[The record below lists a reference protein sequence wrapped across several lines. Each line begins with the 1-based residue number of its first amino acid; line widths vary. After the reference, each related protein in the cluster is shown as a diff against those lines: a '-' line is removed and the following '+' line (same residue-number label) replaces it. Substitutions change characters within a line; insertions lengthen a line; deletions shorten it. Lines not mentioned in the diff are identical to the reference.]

1 MCFDTFSEAKPADLM
16 NLELPAIAAL
26 FSACTWGLGS
36 LLFRRV
42 LAEPDP
48 ARRPGAASACMI
60 KNVTACTAF
69 LLVWAIFGG
78 ELPDPGSLSWLAWS
92 GVIGFAIGDALY
104 FGAVARCGV
113 QVTGVVAQLN
123 VPTAAILSWA
133 FLGEDLSLQE
143 IGSMALVL
151 GGATLVTLDKPKAEA
166 ESIGLKRH
174 GVYLALACAV
184 CQGAG
189 VMLGHG
195 GMIGVDVVPGTV
207 IRLFAGVV
215 GAFVLAGSFD
225 LGSRLG
231 RRSGGETAAP
241 VRSHFGRH
249 SGGEIAALV
258 RPFGHPEIMKR
269 LLFAALIA
277 SVINLLPYHFAV
289 RELRGGISAVLF
301 ATAPLF
307 TLPLGPLFGE
317 RHGWRAV
324 AGTLVGFLGVAG
336 ILSAG

>member
-1 MCFDTFSEAKPADLM
+1 MS
-16 NLELPAIAAL
+16 LELPAIAAL

-48 ARRPGAASACMI
+48 ALRPGAASACMI
-60 KNVTACTAF
+60 KNLAACTAF
-69 LLVWAIFGG
+69 VGVWALVGG
-78 ELPDPGSLSWLAWS
+78 ALPDMSAITLLAWS

-123 VPTAAILSWA
+123 VPTAAILAWA
-133 FLGEDLSLQE
+133 FLGEELSSREL
-143 IGSMALVL
+143 GSMALVL
-151 GGATLVTLDKPKAEA
+151 GGATLVILDNPKTSVAT
-166 ESIGLKRH
+166 IGYKRH
-174 GVYLALACAV
+174 GVYLALICAV

-189 VMLGHG
+189 IMLGHG
-195 GMIGVDVVPGTV
+195 GMEGVEVVPGTV
-207 IRLFAGVV
+207 VRLVAGVV
-215 GAFVLAGSFD
+215 GAFVLSTLFDVGSV
-225 LGSRLG
+225 LGKKK
-231 RRSGGETAAP
+231 GGETAAL
-241 VRSHFGRH
+241 
-249 SGGEIAALV
+249 I
-258 RPFGHPEIMKR
+258 RPFRHPEMLKR

-317 RHGWRAV
+317 KHGWRAV
-324 AGTLVGFLGVAG
+324 CGTLMGFLGVAG

>member
-1 MCFDTFSEAKPADLM
+1 MCCATFSLALPADKM
-16 NLELPAIAAL
+16 SFDLPAYAAL

-48 ARRPGAASACMI
+48 ERRPGAASACMI
-60 KNVTACTAF
+60 KNVTACTVF
-69 LLVWAIFGG
+69 VGVWAIVGG
-78 ELPDPGSLSWLAWS
+78 SVPETSALTWLVWS
-92 GVIGFAIGDALY
+92 GLIGFAIGDALF

-133 FLGEDLSLQE
+133 FLDEDLSLQE
-143 IGSMALVL
+143 LGAMALVL
-151 GGATLVTLDKPKAEA
+151 AGATLVILDDPKSKV
-166 ESIGLKRH
+166 ESIGIKRH
-174 GVYLALACAV
+174 GIYLALICAV

-195 GMIGVDVVPGTV
+195 GMHGVEVVPGTV

-215 GAFVLAGSFD
+215 GAFVLSTIFD
-225 LGSRLG
+225 LGALLG
-231 RRSGGETAAP
+231 RRKGGETAALIRP
-241 VRSHFGRH
+241 LRH
-249 SGGEIAALV
+249 
-258 RPFGHPEIMKR
+258 PDIMKR

-277 SVINLLPYHFAV
+277 SVINLLPYHFAI

-324 AGTLVGFLGVAG
+324 AGTLLGFLGVAG
-336 ILSAG
+336 ILSAS

>member
-1 MCFDTFSEAKPADLM
+1 MSFD
-16 NLELPAIAAL
+16 LPAYAAL

-48 ARRPGAASACMI
+48 ERRPGAASACMI
-60 KNVTACTAF
+60 KNVTACTVF
-69 LLVWAIFGG
+69 VGVWAIVGG
-78 ELPDPGSLSWLAWS
+78 AVPETSSLTWLVWS
-92 GVIGFAIGDALY
+92 GLIGFAIGDALF

-133 FLGEDLSLQE
+133 FLDEDLCLQE
-143 IGSMALVL
+143 LGAMGLVL
-151 GGATLVTLDKPKAEA
+151 AGATLVILDDPKSKV
-166 ESIGLKRH
+166 ESIGIKRH
-174 GVYLALACAV
+174 GIYLALICAV

-195 GMIGVDVVPGTV
+195 GMHGVEVVPGTV

-215 GAFVLAGSFD
+215 GAFVLSTIFD
-225 LGSRLG
+225 LGALLG
-231 RRSGGETAAP
+231 RRKGGETAALIRP
-241 VRSHFGRH
+241 LRH
-249 SGGEIAALV
+249 
-258 RPFGHPEIMKR
+258 PDIMKR

-277 SVINLLPYHFAV
+277 SVINLLPYHFAI

-324 AGTLVGFLGVAG
+324 VGTLLGFLGVAG

>member
-1 MCFDTFSEAKPADLM
+1 M
-16 NLELPAIAAL
+16 NFELPALAAL
-26 FSACTWGLGS
+26 YSACTWGLGS
-36 LLFRRV
+36 LLFRKI
-42 LAEPDP
+42 LADPDP
-48 ARRPGAASACMI
+48 SRRPGAASACMI
-60 KNVTACTAF
+60 KNVTACTVF
-69 LLVWAIFGG
+69 VGVWAIVGG
-78 ELPDPGSLSWLAWS
+78 AVPETSALTWLVWS
-92 GVIGFAIGDALY
+92 GLIGFAIGDALF

-143 IGSMALVL
+143 LGSMALVL
-151 GGATLVTLDKPKAEA
+151 GGATLVILDDPKSNV

-174 GVYLALACAV
+174 GIYLALICAV

-195 GMIGVDVVPGTV
+195 GMHGVEVVPGTV

-215 GAFVLAGSFD
+215 GAFVLSTIFD
-225 LGSRLG
+225 FGALLG
-231 RRSGGETAAP
+231 RRRGGETAA
-241 VRSHFGRH
+241 
-249 SGGEIAALV
+249 LV
-258 RPFGHPEIMKR
+258 RPLRHPEIMKR

-277 SVINLLPYHFAV
+277 SVINLLPYHFAI

-324 AGTLVGFLGVAG
+324 VGTLLGFLGVAG
-336 ILSAG
+336 ILSAS

>member
-1 MCFDTFSEAKPADLM
+1 M

-69 LLVWAIFGG
+69 LGVWAIVGG
-78 ELPDPGSLSWLAWS
+78 AFPEPGSLTWLAWS

-133 FLGEDLSLQE
+133 FLGEDLSAQE

-151 GGATLVTLDKPKAEA
+151 GGATLVILDKPKAEA

-174 GVYLALACAV
+174 GVYLALSCAV

-195 GMIGVDVVPGTV
+195 GMIGVEVVPGTV

-215 GAFVLAGSFD
+215 GAFVLAGIFD
-225 LGSRLG
+225 LGARLG
-231 RRSGGETAAP
+231 RHSGGETAA
-241 VRSHFGRH
+241 
-249 SGGEIAALV
+249 LV
-258 RPFGHPEIMKR
+258 RPLKHPEIMKR

-336 ILSAG
+336 ILSAA

>member
-1 MCFDTFSEAKPADLM
+1 MCCATFSMASPADPM
-16 NLELPAIAAL
+16 SFDLPAIAAL

-48 ARRPGAASACMI
+48 TRRPGAASACMI

-69 LLVWAIFGG
+69 LGVWAIVGG
-78 ELPDPGSLSWLAWS
+78 AVPESSSLAWLAWS
-92 GVIGFAIGDALY
+92 GVIGFAIGDALF

-133 FLGEDLSLQE
+133 FLDEDLSLQE
-143 IGSMALVL
+143 LGSMALVL
-151 GGATLVTLDKPKAEA
+151 AGATLVILDDPKAKA
-166 ESIGLKRH
+166 KVESIGLKRH
-174 GVYLALACAV
+174 GVYLALICAV

-195 GMIGVDVVPGTV
+195 GMIGVEVVPGTV
-207 IRLFAGVV
+207 IRLFAGVI
-215 GAFVLAGSFD
+215 GAFVLSSVFDFGS
-225 LGSRLG
+225 LLSG
-231 RRSGGETAAP
+231 RSGGETAA
-241 VRSHFGRH
+241 
-249 SGGEIAALV
+249 LV
-258 RPFGHPEIMKR
+258 RPLRHPEIMKR

-324 AGTLVGFLGVAG
+324 AGTLLGFLGVAG

>member
-1 MCFDTFSEAKPADLM
+1 
-16 NLELPAIAAL
+16 
-26 FSACTWGLGS
+26 
-36 LLFRRV
+36 
-42 LAEPDP
+42 
-48 ARRPGAASACMI
+48 MI

-69 LLVWAIFGG
+69 VGVWAIVGG
-78 ELPDPGSLSWLAWS
+78 AVPETSALTWLVWS
-92 GVIGFAIGDALY
+92 GLIGFAIGDALF

-133 FLGEDLSLQE
+133 FLDEDLSLQE
-143 IGSMALVL
+143 LGAMGLVL
-151 GGATLVTLDKPKAEA
+151 AGATLVILDDPKSKV
-166 ESIGLKRH
+166 ESIGIKRH
-174 GVYLALACAV
+174 GIYLALICAV

-195 GMIGVDVVPGTV
+195 GMHGVEVVPGTV

-215 GAFVLAGSFD
+215 GAFVLSTIFD
-225 LGSRLG
+225 LGALLG
-231 RRSGGETAAP
+231 RRKGGETAAL
-241 VRSHFGRH
+241 
-249 SGGEIAALV
+249 I
-258 RPFGHPEIMKR
+258 RPLRHPEIMKR

-277 SVINLLPYHFAV
+277 SVINLLPYHFAI

-324 AGTLVGFLGVAG
+324 AGTLLGFLGVAG
-336 ILSAG
+336 ILSAN